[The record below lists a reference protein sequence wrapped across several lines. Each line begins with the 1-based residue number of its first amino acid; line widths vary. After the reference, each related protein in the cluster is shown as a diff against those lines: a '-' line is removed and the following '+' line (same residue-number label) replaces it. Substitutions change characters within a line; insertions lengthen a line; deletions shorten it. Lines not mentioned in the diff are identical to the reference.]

1 MSSSVSDTDRGL
13 IERAKV
19 DPEAFGALFERHFD
33 PIFGYIARRT
43 GDYDAAR
50 DLTSETFLKALK
62 NVSRYRVT
70 DVPVSAWLYA
80 IATNEIR
87 LYFRRGRRAPLSLD
101 QLSADAG
108 LDVPSWSE
116 LASSERESADL
127 ELERTQEFARVQ
139 RALLEIPIK
148 YQEVIALR
156 FFEEKS
162 IAEVAAILEK
172 PEGTVKSL
180 LSRGLARLR
189 EILK

>member
-1 MSSSVSDTDRGL
+1 MQPHGPDTDHDL

-19 DPEAFGALFERHFD
+19 DHEAFGALFERHFD

>member
-1 MSSSVSDTDRGL
+1 MQAPAPDTDRDL
-13 IERAKV
+13 IERAKF
-19 DPEAFGALFERHFD
+19 DTEAFGTLFERHFD

-50 DLTSETFLKALK
+50 DLTSETFLKALR
-62 NVSRYRVT
+62 NVTRYRVT

-108 LDVPSWSE
+108 LDVPNWSE
-116 LASSERESADL
+116 LASSERETAVV
-127 ELERTQEFARVQ
+127 ELERTQEFARVR
-139 RALLEIPIK
+139 RALLEIPVK

-180 LSRGLARLR
+180 LSRGLVLLR
-189 EILK
+189 GILK